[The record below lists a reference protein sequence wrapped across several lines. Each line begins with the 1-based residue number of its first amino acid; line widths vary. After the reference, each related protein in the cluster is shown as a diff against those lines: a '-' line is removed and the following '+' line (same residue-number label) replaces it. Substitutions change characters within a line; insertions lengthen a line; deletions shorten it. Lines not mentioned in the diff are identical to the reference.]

1 LDRKRLL
8 ILLLGPAP
16 IVTEA
21 MALSRWAKPPAAA
34 EPKPNHAHVVMFAD
48 RSAGAEKAVAEAAIA
63 SAPQAERRRRD
74 AEFDLDPKLAAA
86 CENAAEQLGRQL
98 GAECRVVVRPPFVVA
113 GDLEDVELDRWR
125 EETIGPAARAM
136 ARRYFEA
143 KPHQPITVLLFRDEQ
158 SYNRYAD
165 QLFGDEQIS
174 VYGYYKPNLRTLVMN
189 ISTGGG
195 TLVHELTH
203 ALIDFDFPE
212 APDWFNE
219 GLASLHEQCRI
230 RPDES
235 SIDGLENWRLRGLQ
249 ETIRRGKLRSLEAM
263 IHDRDF
269 RGAEVGLNYAQARY
283 FCLFMQREDNP
294 RGADVLAE
302 FYRRLRD
309 GRENDP
315 RGAEAVRKT
324 FPKQSWPELDAAF
337 QRFVLSLP
345 APEGK

>member
-16 IVTEA
+16 IVTGA

-34 EPKPNHAHVVMFAD
+34 EPKPNQAHVVMFAD
-48 RSAGAEKAVAEAAIA
+48 RSAAADAEVAVAATADDQRAAEGLAEENQSVDPRLEAAC
-63 SAPQAERRRRD
+63 QET
-74 AEFDLDPKLAAA
+74 
-86 CENAAEQLGRQL
+86 AEQLAQKL
-98 GAECRVVVRPPFVVA
+98 GPDCRMVVRAPFIVA
-113 GDLEDVELDRWR
+113 GNLAEAELDRWR
-125 EETIGPAARAM
+125 RQTIGPAARAM
-136 ARRYFEA
+136 ARRYFDA
-143 KPHQPITVLLFRDEQ
+143 PPSQPITVLLFRDEQ
-158 SYNRYAD
+158 SYNHYAD
-165 QLFGDEQIS
+165 QLFGDAQIS

-203 ALIDFDFPE
+203 ALIDFDFPD

-230 RPDES
+230 RPDET

-263 IHDRDF
+263 IHDHDF

-283 FCLFMQREDNP
+283 FCLFMQRDDNP
-294 RGADVLAE
+294 CGADVLAE
-302 FYRRLRD
+302 FYARLRD
-309 GRENDP
+309 GQADDP
-315 RGAEAVRKT
+315 RGAAAVRET
-324 FPKQSWPELDAAF
+324 FPKLSWEELDAAF
-337 QRFVLSLP
+337 QQWVLSLP
-345 APEGK
+345 TPEGK

>member
-1 LDRKRLL
+1 MDRKRLL

-16 IVTEA
+16 IVTGA
-21 MALSRWAKPPAAA
+21 MALSRWAKPPTAA

-48 RSAGAEKAVAEAAIA
+48 RSAAAEVAVATTAEDQHAAEGLAAENQPANPRLEAAC
-63 SAPQAERRRRD
+63 QETAE
-74 AEFDLDPKLAAA
+74 E
-86 CENAAEQLGRQL
+86 LGRKL
-98 GAECRVVVRPPFVVA
+98 GRDCRMVVRTPFIVA
-113 GDLEDVELDRWR
+113 GNLAEAELDRWR
-125 EETIGPAARAM
+125 RQTIGPAARAM
-136 ARRYFEA
+136 ARRYFTVA
-143 KPHQPITVLLFRDEQ
+143 PHQPITVLLFRDEQ
-158 SYNRYAD
+158 SYNHYAD
-165 QLFGDEQIS
+165 QLYGDAQIS

-203 ALIDFDFPE
+203 ALIDFDFPD

-219 GLASLHEQCRI
+219 GLASMHEQCRI
-230 RPDES
+230 RPDET

-263 IHDRDF
+263 IHDDDF

-302 FYRRLRD
+302 FYRHLRD
-309 GRENDP
+309 GQADDP

-324 FPKQSWPELDAAF
+324 FPKQSWAELDATF
-337 QRFVLSLP
+337 QQWVLSLP
-345 APEGK
+345 TPEGK